1 MGSDETE
8 RKVLSRRCSLGL
20 VPPAWEERI
29 ARVADRDL
37 TRSLSVADVTQ
48 EPHRLPPNH
57 RSHRESFMQLGLDVS
72 QHQLTW
78 DEILRRARF
87 ADEAG
92 FECVWVFDHFKALYA
107 DPNGPCLE
115 AWTLLAGLAAAT
127 TRVRLGTLV
136 TGITYRHP
144 SVLATEAVTVDH
156 ISGGRLELALGAAWH
171 DREHRELG
179 IDFPPTAERAR
190 RLDEATEVIDLL
202 MTTDGATFE
211 GKFFRLDGATYN
223 PKPVQRPRP
232 PLWIGADGERLMLPL
247 AVRRADVWHGFGT
260 AASIRRKTAIID
272 REAERAG
279 RDPAAIRR
287 ATALSISEPWD
298 EVMRTAES
306 LAAEGISYL
315 TVSWPGEGRARVEE
329 FLDRLGGDIRSLA

>member
-1 MGSDETE
+1 
-8 RKVLSRRCSLGL
+8 
-20 VPPAWEERI
+20 
-29 ARVADRDL
+29 
-37 TRSLSVADVTQ
+37 
-48 EPHRLPPNH
+48 
-57 RSHRESFMQLGLDVS
+57 MQLGLDVS

-78 DEILRRARF
+78 DEIVQRARF
-87 ADEAG
+87 AEDAG

-144 SVLATEAVTVDH
+144 SILATEAVTVDH

-171 DREHRELG
+171 EGEHRELG
-179 IDFPPTAERAR
+179 IDFPPAAERAG
-190 RLDEATEVIDLL
+190 RLDEAIEVIERL

-211 GKFFRLDGATYN
+211 GRFYRLRGATYN

-232 PLWIGADGERLMLPL
+232 PLWIGAGGEKIMLPL
-247 AVRRADVWHGFGT
+247 AARRADAWHGFGS
-260 AASIRRKTAIID
+260 AASIKRKMAIID

-279 RDPAAIRR
+279 RDPADIRR
-287 ATALSISEPWD
+287 ASDLSISEPWD
-298 EVMRTAES
+298 EVMYAAES

-315 TVSWPGEGRARVEE
+315 TVSWPGEGRGRVEDFVE
-329 FLDRLGGDIRSLA
+329 RLSGDIRALN